1 MKLIIQIPCHNE
13 EQVLPVTLAAL
24 PRSLPGIDEINVL
37 IINDGSTDRTVE
49 VAKEHGA
56 DHVLNLHQHVGLA
69 GGFVAGLEACLT
81 YGADLIVNTDADNQ
95 YHAEDIVK
103 LIEPI
108 LAGRADIVVGDRG
121 VGSLQSFSPVKRLL
135 QRFGSWIITK
145 ASGMKIPDAT
155 SGFRALSR
163 EAALHTIV
171 LSQYS
176 YTLETLIQ
184 AGSQHMAVSYVP
196 IRTNPQTRPSRLMRN
211 IPHYILNS
219 SMTIFRSYLMYQPL
233 KVFSI
238 LGSILILIGL
248 TIGIRFL
255 YFYIGGQGSGHI
267 QSLILTA
274 VMMIIGFQV
283 LVIGLLAEL
292 IGFNRRI
299 LEDVLYRLRKIELA
313 SPERSNKEK

>member
-1 MKLIIQIPCHNE
+1 LKLIIQIPCHNE

-49 VAKEHGA
+49 VAKDHGA
-56 DHVLNLHQHVGLA
+56 DHVLNLHHHVGLA
-69 GGFVAGLEACLT
+69 GGFVAGLEACLA

-145 ASGMKIPDAT
+145 ASGMQIPDAT

-171 LSQYS
+171 LSKYS

-211 IPHYILNS
+211 IPHYLLNS

-248 TIGIRFL
+248 AIGIRFL

-299 LEDVLYRLRKIELA
+299 LEDVLYRLRKIELS
-313 SPERSNKEK
+313 SPERSQEEK